1 MRDIPFFTTENGIAS
16 LILREIPTAQTAYI
30 HIRSTETPEALIAEC
45 SDFCRAAGAEKI
57 YATGH
62 PSLEKYPRYTTLL
75 HLRGTVTEV
84 GETSLSLFPV
94 TEKTWPDFCCIYNEK
109 MAAVPTANQMRLL
122 DREKYEKSAYFV
134 HKNGVLYGIGIAEND
149 EILAIASCQKGAGR
163 EVLSALCQVL
173 TSEVVRLQVAQN
185 NLPAMR
191 LYEKC
196 GFIRTGEGIPWYK
209 IY

>member
-1 MRDIPFFTTENGIAS
+1 MKDIPLFTTENGIAS
-16 LILREIPTAQTAYI
+16 LILREIPTAQTAYV
-30 HIRSTETPEALIAEC
+30 HIRSSETPEMLIKGC
-45 SDFCRAAGAEKI
+45 MDFCRAAGAEKI

-62 PSLEKYPRYTTLL
+62 PCLTQYPRYTTLL
-75 HLRGTVTEV
+75 HMKGTVSAV

-94 TEKTWPDFCCIYNEK
+94 TEKTWPDFCRMYNEK
-109 MAAVPTANQMRLL
+109 MAAVPTANKLRLL

-163 EVLSALCQVL
+163 EVLAALCQVL
-173 TSEVVRLQVAQN
+173 TGEVVRLQVAEN

-196 GFIRTGEGIPWYK
+196 GFLPIGEGAAWYK
-209 IY
+209 IF